1 MPVVLATVAAVV
13 AYFVLAA
20 QVRASALR
28 GTVVGVVLG
37 VHCFAWSPV
46 VPLDVRDAV
55 VVATV
60 VVLVLVAVSP
70 TCQAI
75 RRPSAVAVLL
85 VVLFVGASVVTF
97 VAYPPGFG
105 YTLRLSA
112 LVVGLVMV
120 LSQSTV
126 DDRAAL
132 VTGLLVVGSLQA
144 ACGLVEVVIG
154 EPVLWGYKAYDTDRG
169 LWNENTLLRGE
180 IARVQ
185 GTMSH
190 PLPFSALVSVALMA
204 LWSHWSR
211 FGPIVRRG
219 LLVLFVV
226 ALVLSGSRSAIG
238 ASALAATLLLFT
250 APGTSTW
257 RKGGLAAAGAAAV
270 LLTSWS
276 TVRESVTS
284 LLDSGSFVNRAG
296 HFPAVP
302 RLLGRPVLE
311 AFFGSGESSE
321 ARLFADGYFYGT
333 GFNVVDNQWIS
344 TLATQGLLG
353 AVLLSAVF
361 VVAFTRG
368 SRDVRAMLIVMTAA
382 LVTFDFFKMTAVV
395 VLLVVVACL
404 DAVRAE
410 TDVDGPA
417 EVVGD
422 ERPDN
427 GQAQGRRRVR
437 RGALTG

>member
-1 MPVVLATVAAVV
+1 MLTGLATVAAVV

-20 QVRASALR
+20 QVRPSALR

-60 VVLVLVAVSP
+60 VMLALVAVSP
-70 TCQAI
+70 TCQAV

-85 VVLFVGASVVTF
+85 VLLFVGASVVTF

-112 LVVGLVMV
+112 LVVGLVVV

-126 DDRAAL
+126 DDRSAL
-132 VTGLLVVGSLQA
+132 VTGLVVVGSLQA
-144 ACGLVEVVIG
+144 ACGLVEAVIG
-154 EPVLWGYKAYDTDRG
+154 EPVLWGYKVYDTDRG
-169 LWNENTLLRGE
+169 LWNENNLLGGE

-190 PLPFSALVSVALMA
+190 PLPFSALVSVSLVA

-211 FGPIVRRG
+211 FRPIARRG

-238 ASALAATLLLFT
+238 ALALAAALLLFT

-270 LLTSWS
+270 LIAAWS
-276 TVRESVTS
+276 TVQESVVS

-302 RLLGRPVLE
+302 RLLGRPALE
-311 AFFGSGESSE
+311 AFLGSGESSE

-353 AVLLSAVF
+353 AALLSAVF
-361 VVAFTRG
+361 VVVFTRG
-368 SRDVRAMLIVMTAA
+368 SRDVRAMVIVMAAA
-382 LVTFDFFKMTAVV
+382 LLTFDFFKMTAVV
-395 VLLVVVACL
+395 VLFVVVACL

-410 TDVDGPA
+410 KDVDGPA
-417 EVVGD
+417 DATGE
-422 ERPDN
+422 ERPDD
-427 GQAQGRRRVR
+427 GRTEGRPRVR
-437 RGALTG
+437 HGVLAG